1 MPISRIS
8 LTSSVDGSVLHLDLN
23 VIQEGWVTQI
33 IEGTFGDKTNYS
45 FTDGNLTS
53 VESSNID
60 INVRMTPVVT
70 ITERTPEQILN
81 YLGKIVRD
89 SSVTLTDTD
98 IPRLSIDYTKQA
110 NNTFKAELVEQP
122 TSTWTQDCVV
132 REIKYNYSEK
142 PATIEFTI
150 TTTKPYL
157 RGSTLDF
164 YYYLNSTT
172 GTDIVIQFT
181 KIFYRLMDLN
191 VYGDIDGLALIVPPS
206 FKGTSIG
213 INAKDFPYKIYIKSE
228 DSSKPRE
235 AWITKSNTGYKKF
248 RFVNG
253 ANNVS
258 SYGYITEA
266 YPMFN
271 VRTLKYI
278 LDTYGSYS
286 SYKMD
291 MPLGKASSWIR
302 FTQLKRGL

>member
-8 LTSSVDGSVLHLDLN
+8 LNSSVDGSTLNLDLN
-23 VIQEGWVTQI
+23 VIQQGWVTQI

-70 ITERTPEQILN
+70 ITERTPESILN
-81 YLGKIVRD
+81 YLGKIVRN

-98 IPRLSIDYTKQA
+98 IPSLSINYTKQA
-110 NNTFKAELVEQP
+110 NNTFTAELVEQP

-157 RGSTLDF
+157 RGSTFDF

-172 GTDIVIQFT
+172 ITDIVVQFT
-181 KIFYRLMDLN
+181 KIFNRLMDLN
-191 VYGDIDGLALIVPPS
+191 VYGDIDGLALIIPPAYRGGS
-206 FKGTSIG
+206 QN
-213 INAKDFPYKIYIKSE
+213 INAKDFPYKLYIKSE

-248 RFVNG
+248 TFTNG